1 MKKEILVLSVV
12 LFVLLLVGC
21 ENRRSTSDEIQRQ
34 RQEIVLKEGVAQ
46 VGMPA
51 IKNFREL
58 KILKD
63 VYELRDQNGLITYT
77 YMENMVP
84 TVVPGHTVLG
94 GKLTYVG
101 ESIGYGIP
109 AATQFTNPQKIEERG
124 ANYGYAILPQ
134 ADPNGLFSPTS
145 AEGTWVMM
153 LDKKSGKALPQYFE
167 PRLVVST
174 FKYEFDGAPPAA
186 EQQPEK

>member
-1 MKKEILVLSVV
+1 MKKMI
-12 LFVLLLVGC
+12 VLLAIVLMVMLGC
-21 ENRRSTSDEIQRQ
+21 ENRRSATSDEIQRA
-34 RQEIVLKEGVAQ
+34 RQETLTREGIAQ

-63 VYELRDQNGLITYT
+63 VYELRDQDSLVTYT
-77 YMENMVP
+77 YLENLVP
-84 TVVPGHTVLG
+84 TVVPGHTALG

-101 ESIGYGIP
+101 ESVGYGIP
-109 AATQFTNPQKIEERG
+109 AATQFTNPQKIAAQG
-124 ANYGYAILPQ
+124 HQYGYAVLPQ
-134 ADPNGLFSPTS
+134 ADPNGLFSPAS
-145 AEGTWVMM
+145 AEGTWIMM

-174 FKYEFDGAPPAA
+174 FKYEFDKMPPA
-186 EQQPEK
+186 EQPVPAKK